1 MATRSVA
8 VVVSLVLLAGA
19 CSSKPEAPAPAKATP
34 TYTLRK
40 VTLPDLSH
48 AAPSVQEQLRDMYAS
63 LQKKIDAAS
72 TPTDQLAL
80 AYGQMGMLL
89 MAAEYREEAE
99 AALLDAQTFNPRDRR
114 WPYYLGHLYKTRG
127 EAPKSA

>member
-1 MATRSVA
+1 MAICSVRLQPDVRLKADATA
-8 VVVSLVLLAGA
+8 VFLIVTLLAAA
-19 CSSKPEAPAPAKATP
+19 CSSKTDAPPAKTTTQ

-48 AAPSVQEQLRDMYAS
+48 AAPSVQQQIRDVYAS
-63 LQKKIDAAS
+63 LQKKIEGPN
-72 TPTDQLAL
+72 TPTSQLAL

-99 AALLDAQTFNPRDRR
+99 AALLDAQTFNPRDAR
-114 WPYYLGHLYKTRG
+114 WP
-127 EAPKSA
+127 